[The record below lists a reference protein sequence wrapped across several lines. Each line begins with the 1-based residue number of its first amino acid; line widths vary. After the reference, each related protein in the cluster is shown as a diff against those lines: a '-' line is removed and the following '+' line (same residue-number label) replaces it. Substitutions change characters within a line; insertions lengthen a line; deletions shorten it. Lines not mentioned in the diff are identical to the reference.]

1 MNTFGSLFEVDF
13 LVRTLGR
20 IAHDPDVAI
29 TELVANAWD
38 AGASKVDIIV
48 PTEKKNVLVVEDNG
62 HGMTDSQFKERW
74 MTLAYNRIKH
84 QGANVEFPK
93 NGQSS
98 KRQAYGRNG
107 VGRHGLLCFADNY
120 EVKTKRDGSESFYKV
135 GTRSLQNPFYIE
147 EHSVSDSLGQG
158 TRLSVIVERHLPDA
172 NKIREI
178 LSARFLHDPQFV
190 VSVNGKSVSLPE
202 HSGLVEQATLDVE
215 DGFSVEAFVVDS
227 TKTAK
232 STLYQGVAFWVN
244 NRLVGVPSW
253 VVGNVSILDGRS
265 RFAKR
270 YAIVIKANNDW
281 TGEIEP
287 DWSGFKN
294 SQLIQTLRNVVCAYA
309 NKMFDKLSANFIEES
324 SEDAL
329 VRNREQFKEL
339 STLGRLEV
347 AAFTQEL
354 VKQQPTINPETLS
367 LAVQAVINLEKS
379 RSGTALL
386 EKLTRLD
393 DSDIDG
399 LDKLL
404 GQWSIRDA
412 LSVLDEIDHRLAVI
426 VAIDKLSSEVST
438 DELHTLHPLVT
449 QARWLF
455 GPEFDSHE
463 YASNVTLKSVAQK
476 VLKKESDT
484 AAFNNPRQRP
494 DLVIMAESTYS
505 IVGTETFDSQD
516 QSLSRIQDVLI
527 IELKKGASKIGRD
540 EMNQA
545 DGYIQDFMGSGLMD
559 GTPNFR
565 AFVVGY
571 EIDDKT
577 MRFKEIKDE
586 GGVLR
591 ARITATTY
599 GQLTRSANQRLFKL
613 KDKIPARYD
622 EVTGVDLMTKVMQTP
637 SQSSL

>member
-1 MNTFGSLFEVDF
+1 MDKFGSLFEEDF

-20 IAHDPDVAI
+20 IAHDPDIAI

-48 PTEKKNVLVVEDNG
+48 PTEKKNALVIEDNG

-84 QGANVEFPK
+84 QGTDVEFPK
-93 NGQSS
+93 GNHAN

-120 EVKTKRDGSESFYKV
+120 EVRTKRDGNESFYKV
-135 GTRSLQNPFYIE
+135 GTRNHQNPFYIE
-147 EHSVSDSLGQG
+147 ESQITNTSENG

-172 NKIREI
+172 DKIREI

-202 HSGLVEQATLDVE
+202 HSGLVEQATLVVE
-215 DGFSVEAFVVDS
+215 GNLKVEAFVVDS
-227 TKTAK
+227 TKSAK

-281 TGEIEP
+281 ISEIEP
-287 DWSGFKN
+287 DWSDFKDTLLV
-294 SQLIQTLRNVVCAYA
+294 QALRNVVCDYS
-309 NKMFDKLSANFIEES
+309 NKMFDKLSAGFIEES

-386 EKLTRLD
+386 EKLTKLD
-393 DSDIDG
+393 ESDIDG

-426 VAIDKLSSEVST
+426 VAIEKLCAEVST

-463 YASNVTLKSVAQK
+463 YASNVTLRSAAQK
-476 VLKKESDT
+476 VFNKTSSLS
-484 AAFNNPRQRP
+484 AFNNPRQRP

-505 IVGTETFDSQD
+505 IVGTENFDSQD

-527 IELKKGASKIGRD
+527 IELKKGASKIGRE

-559 GTPNFR
+559 GTPVFR

-571 EIDDKT
+571 EIADKT
-577 MRFKEIKDE
+577 MRMKEIKEE

-591 ARITATTY
+591 ARVTATTY
-599 GQLTRSANQRLFKL
+599 GQLTRSAHQRLFKL
-613 KDKIPARYD
+613 KDKIPTRYD

-637 SQSSL
+637 SQSAF

>member
-1 MNTFGSLFEVDF
+1 MDTFGSLFEEDY

-20 IAHDPDVAI
+20 IAHDPDIAI

-38 AGASKVDIIV
+38 AGSSDVDIII
-48 PTEKKNVLVVEDNG
+48 PTEKGNSIVVEDNG
-62 HGMTDSQFKERW
+62 HGMTESQFKERW

-84 QGANVEFPK
+84 QGSDVEFPK
-93 NGQSS
+93 ERQGI

-107 VGRHGLLCFADNY
+107 VGRHGLLCFADSY
-120 EVKTKRDGSESFYKV
+120 EVTTRRDGIESVFKI
-135 GTRSLQNPFYIE
+135 GTRSDKNPFYIE
-147 EHSVSDSLGQG
+147 DSRTFAGNGNGTKLSVSVD
-158 TRLSVIVERHLPDA
+158 RHLPDPDQ
-172 NKIREI
+172 IREI

-190 VSVNGKSVSLPE
+190 VRVNGKSVSLPE
-202 HSGLVEQATLDVE
+202 HSGLVEQTSLQVTASL
-215 DGFSVEAFVVDS
+215 SVEAFVVDS
-227 TKTAK
+227 TKAAK

-253 VVGNVSILDGRS
+253 LVGNTAILDGRS

-270 YAIVIKANNDW
+270 YSIVIKAGKEW
-281 TGEIEP
+281 ISEIEP
-287 DWSGFKN
+287 DWSRFKA
-294 SQLIQTLRNVVCAYA
+294 SDNVHELHKAVCEYA

-329 VRNREQFKEL
+329 IKNREQFKEL
-339 STLGRLEV
+339 STLGKLEV

-354 VKQQPTINPETLS
+354 VKQQPSINPETLS

-386 EKLTRLD
+386 EKLTKLD
-393 DSDIDG
+393 ESDIDG

-404 GQWSIRDA
+404 GQWSVRDA
-412 LSVLDEIDHRLAVI
+412 LSVLDEIDHRLAVVI
-426 VAIDKLSSEVST
+426 AIEKLCGDDST

-463 YASNVTLKSVAQK
+463 YASNVTLQSAAKRIFNK
-476 VLKKESDT
+476 DSDSST
-484 AAFNNPRQRP
+484 FINPRQRP
-494 DLVIMAESTYS
+494 DIVTLADATYS
-505 IVGTETFDSQD
+505 IVGTEVFDSQD
-516 QSLSRIQDVLI
+516 SNLTKIQDVLI
-527 IELKKGASKIGRD
+527 IELKKGKAKIGRK

-545 DGYIQDFMGSGLMD
+545 DSYVQDFLSSGLMD
-559 GTPNFR
+559 GTPIIR

-571 EIDDKT
+571 EVEDKT
-577 MRFKEIKDE
+577 MRKKEIKD
-586 GGVLR
+586 GDVLR
-591 ARITATTY
+591 GIVTASTY

-613 KDKIPARYD
+613 KDKIPTRYD
-622 EVTGVDLMTKVMQTP
+622 EITGGDLLAKVMGTP
-637 SQSSL
+637 SQATL